1 MKIDVTRMFVR
12 CTLVFAIA
20 AAGILA
26 SGCASEEAGKK
37 TPEQIRAEEEA
48 RRKAEEEARAKAEAE
63 AKARAEAEARA
74 KTEAAKARAEAEA
87 KARAEAEAR
96 EARTFDNAYFDY
108 DKYSIRDD
116 QKSTLAKN
124 VDKANAHP
132 EFKVTIEGHCDERG
146 TIEYNMAL
154 GQKRADSVK
163 KFLAK
168 AGVDDGRLTTVSY
181 GKERPVDP
189 GHDESAW
196 SKNRRCE
203 LKVTEPKTP

>member
-48 RRKAEEEARAKAEAE
+48 RRKAEEEARAK
-63 AKARAEAEARA
+63 
-74 KTEAAKARAEAEA
+74 AEAEA

>member
-12 CTLVFAIA
+12 CALVFAIA
-20 AAGILA
+20 AAGVLA
-26 SGCASEEAGKK
+26 SGCATEEVGKK

-48 RRKAEEEARAKAEAE
+48 RRKAEEEARRKAEEEARRKAEAE
-63 AKARAEAEARA
+63 RARAEAE
-74 KTEAAKARAEAEA
+74 AKARAEAEA

-96 EARTFDNAYFDY
+96 AARTFDPAYFDY
-108 DKYSIRDD
+108 DKYNIRDD
-116 QKSTLAKN
+116 QKPTLAKA
-124 VDKANAHP
+124 VDKMNAHP
-132 EFKVTIEGHCDERG
+132 EFKITVEGHCDERG

-168 AGVDDGRLTTVSY
+168 AGVAGDRLTTVSY
-181 GKERPVDP
+181 GKERSVDA

-196 SKNRRCE
+196 AKNRRCE
-203 LKVTEPKTP
+203 FKVTEPQAP